1 MGTILTVTMLL
12 VLIAVLVLLVDSM
25 AMQWVE
31 GGQPDPFSDLDE
43 VSLARLRG

>member
-1 MGTILTVTMLL
+1 METILIVTVLL

-31 GGQPDPFSDLDE
+31 GGQPDPFRDLDE
-43 VSLARLRG
+43 VSMARLRN

>member
-1 MGTILTVTMLL
+1 METILIVTVLL

-31 GGQPDPFSDLDE
+31 GGQPDPFRDLDE
-43 VSLARLRG
+43 VSLARLRN